1 VTVDKV
7 DELFEG
13 EERRWNEQLMR
24 QSFIGIDA
32 DEILK
37 IQPSRTLPEDV
48 VAWSLERSCVYS
60 VRSAYRLLKAEQ
72 SEHAAT
78 PYEGRARSCVSK
90 K

>member
-72 SEHAAT
+72 SEHAAMK
-78 PYEGRARSCVSK
+78 EGRGAASARSK
-90 K
+90 